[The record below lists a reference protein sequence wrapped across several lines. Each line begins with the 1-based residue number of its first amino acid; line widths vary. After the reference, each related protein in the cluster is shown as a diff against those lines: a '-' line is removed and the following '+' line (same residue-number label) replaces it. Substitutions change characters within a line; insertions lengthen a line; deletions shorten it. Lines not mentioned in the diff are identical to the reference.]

1 MSGVFVKCPFE
12 GCPYHEKPEYTE
24 LARFRRHLAQDHDRY
39 ALFQFAFDNGII
51 EDPIRYQNANY
62 VIQQVAEFSR
72 VEKK

>member
-1 MSGVFVKCPFE
+1 LSGVFVCCRIE
-12 GCPYHEKPEYTE
+12 GCTHYNKPQYAE

-51 EDPIRYQNANY
+51 EDPIRYQNASY